1 MKLKV
6 KVMNYETGNKK
17 DVIVNYNDSLELGQK
32 AGERI
37 RIKNIKSKSIEDK
50 YWVAILEI
58 DHSNSIVQPGEI
70 GISLDIL
77 KEKKNIKEGV
87 MLSIKPADPPDSFR
101 FIQKKIKAN
110 KLTGEEIKN

>member
-37 RIKNIKSKSIEDK
+37 RIKN
-50 YWVAILEI
+50 
-58 DHSNSIVQPGEI
+58 
-70 GISLDIL
+70 
-77 KEKKNIKEGV
+77 KN
-87 MLSIKPADPPDSFR
+87 
-101 FIQKKIKAN
+101 
-110 KLTGEEIKN
+110 